1 MNPYNPEQ
9 ELKPINSRTISDE
22 DLDEIICRFLINLPE
37 EEKQFPRIF
46 QNIREACWFYCD
58 HYFAIPPKA

>member
-1 MNPYNPEQ
+1 MNSNNPER
-9 ELKPINSRTISDE
+9 ELVAINTYGISDS

-37 EEKQFPRIF
+37 EEKQCPRIF

-58 HYFAIPPKA
+58 NYFPIPPKA